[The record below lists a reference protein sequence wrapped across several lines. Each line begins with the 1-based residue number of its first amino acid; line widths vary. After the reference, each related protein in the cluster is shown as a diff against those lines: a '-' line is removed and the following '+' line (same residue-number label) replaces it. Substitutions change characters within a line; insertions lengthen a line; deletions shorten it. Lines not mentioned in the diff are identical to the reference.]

1 MCQAVGEHFE
11 EVLKWFFCSFFYALI
26 HPSASPY
33 NRNFLFLNIPLFHSF
48 ISSWNLYYQTD
59 TILEVKG
66 TTYLS
71 TVLSAINSSIYSELS
86 TKTPLPAIPLKQ
98 LQVAK
103 NGAQNIRALFYFCL
117 WFQERRRCLLCAN
130 GNLILYNPTDTA
142 GRQQK

>member
-1 MCQAVGEHFE
+1 MVF
-11 EVLKWFFCSFFYALI
+11 LLLLLCS
-26 HPSASPY
+26 HPPLSLSLH
-33 NRNFLFLNIPLFHSF
+33 RNFLFLNIPLFHSF

-71 TVLSAINSSIYSELS
+71 TVLSAMNSSIYSELS
-86 TKTPLPAIPLKQ
+86 TKTPLPAFPLKQ

-103 NGAQNIRALFYFCL
+103 NGAQNIWALFYFCL